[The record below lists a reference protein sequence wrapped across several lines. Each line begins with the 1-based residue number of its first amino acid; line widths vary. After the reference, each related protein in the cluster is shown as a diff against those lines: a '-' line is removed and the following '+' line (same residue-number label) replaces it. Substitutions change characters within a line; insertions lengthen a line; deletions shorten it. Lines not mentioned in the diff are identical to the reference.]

1 MATKT
6 IYIEETA
13 LLHSDGKKKHGV
25 ITPTNNWHNIKKI
38 YLNDY
43 IKLIK
48 KTRLMLLKI
57 VSRERLIKLF
67 NMRKK

>member
-25 ITPTNNWHNIKKI
+25 ITPTNNWYNIKKI
-38 YLNDY
+38 DLNDY
-43 IKLIK
+43 IKGIK
-48 KTRLMLLKI
+48 KQGYAVKI

-67 NMRKK
+67 NMRKN

>member
-38 YLNDY
+38 DLNDY
-43 IKLIK
+43 IKVIK
-48 KTRLMLLKI
+48 KQGYAVKI

-67 NMRKK
+67 NMRKN